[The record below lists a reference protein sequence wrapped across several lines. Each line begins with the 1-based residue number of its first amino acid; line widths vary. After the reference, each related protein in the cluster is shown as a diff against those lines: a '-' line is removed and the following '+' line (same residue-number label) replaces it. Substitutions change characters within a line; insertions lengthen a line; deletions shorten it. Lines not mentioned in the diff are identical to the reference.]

1 MITDRDLRNQLVYA
15 IKTSDFDALA
25 GVIADM
31 ISKGY
36 DRGVD
41 YGRRG
46 MAEEIARKMLAQGVS
61 KEDIAKFAGVNMDE
75 LSRP

>member
-1 MITDRDLRNQLVYA
+1 MVYA

-25 GVIADM
+25 GVIVDM

-36 DRGVD
+36 DRGVA

-46 MAEEIARKMLAQGVS
+46 MAEEIALKMLARGVS
-61 KEDIAKFAGVNMDE
+61 KEDIAKFTGVNIDE
-75 LSRP
+75 LSRS

>member
-46 MAEEIARKMLAQGVS
+46 WQRKLRGRCWLKVFQKTILPNLQV
-61 KEDIAKFAGVNMDE
+61 
-75 LSRP
+75 

>member
-1 MITDRDLRNQLVYA
+1 MTTDRDLRNQLLYA
-15 IKTSDFDALA
+15 IKTNDFDALA

-41 YGRRG
+41 DGRRG
-46 MAEEIARKMLAQGVS
+46 MAEEIARKMLIQGVS
-61 KEDIAKFAGVNMDE
+61 KEDIAKFAGVNIDE

>member
-36 DRGVD
+36 DRGVV

-46 MAEEIARKMLAQGVS
+46 MAEEIAR
-61 KEDIAKFAGVNMDE
+61 
-75 LSRP
+75 

>member
-1 MITDRDLRNQLVYA
+1 MITDWDLRNLLVYA
-15 IKTSDFDALA
+15 IKTSDFDVLA

-41 YGRRG
+41 YGRMG

-61 KEDIAKFAGVNMDE
+61 KDDIAKFTGVNIDE
-75 LSRP
+75 LSRS